1 MRILT
6 WNINGIRTIPQY
18 HPWNTLKTQEE
29 ILDYLN
35 ADIIC
40 FQEMK
45 SSRKGLTKDI
55 AVPNSY
61 DTFFSF
67 PAKKSGYS
75 GVATYTRVVPRKA
88 EEGLSGL
95 LDLKPPLT
103 LSERI
108 STTYPYQSHLA
119 SQVDLRELDNEGR
132 VVVLDFGPFVLINV
146 YCPNDG
152 TEAEDRIQYKIDFQR
167 VLEERVRTLIQVEK
181 RQVIVV
187 GDLNACA
194 ALVDHCEG
202 PLLAKKLGLDS
213 QGREAED
220 AFWNE
225 KQCRMWLRSW
235 LVEGGGPMVD
245 IVRRQWPDRKDMF
258 TCWNTKIS
266 ARASNYG
273 TRIDYILITP
283 GLLPYVKHA
292 DIQPDVKGSDHC
304 PVFLDL
310 DDSIFADSPMTSR
323 EWRPRKQRVLGD
335 FFGKKGDE
343 PKPKASS
350 SQSSLQSNAPAP
362 QLKVSSS
369 TSTNKRKAPETTS
382 SSSKKTKQTPSQ
394 GKLSSFF
401 NNSSKAAPHKAASPA
416 EDDDEDYRLAL
427 ELSRQ
432 PSSPPPVPDRQ
443 SSKKWKSLLAPVPPP
458 RCTVHN
464 EPAKELTTKQ
474 GVNKG
479 KMFFIC
485 SRPVGPGYDKGREE
499 RARADVNPEYRC
511 NFFKWSSD
519 VRREAMRE
527 AE

>member
-1 MRILT
+1 
-6 WNINGIRTIPQY
+6 
-18 HPWNTLKTQEE
+18 
-29 ILDYLN
+29 
-35 ADIIC
+35 
-40 FQEMK
+40 MK

-55 AVPNSY
+55 AAPNSY
-61 DTFFSF
+61 DAFFSF

-103 LSERI
+103 LSERV
-108 STTYPYQSHLA
+108 STAYPYQSHLA
-119 SQVDLRELDNEGR
+119 SEVNLPELDNEGR
-132 VVVLDFGPFVLINV
+132 VVVLDFGAFVLINV

-167 VLEERVRTLIQVEK
+167 VLEERVRTLTQVEK

-235 LVEGGGPMVD
+235 LVEGGGSMVD
-245 IVRRQWPDRKDMF
+245 VVRRQWPDRKDMF

-283 GLLPYVKHA
+283 GLLPYIKHA
-292 DIQPDVKGSDHC
+292 DIQPEVKGSDHC

-310 DDSIFADSPMTSR
+310 DDSIFVDPPMTC
-323 EWRPRKQRVLGD
+323 PRMAAKFWDEFSGKQRVLGD
-335 FFGKKGDE
+335 FFGKKGDG

-350 SQSSLQSNAPAP
+350 SHSKL
-362 QLKVSSS
+362 SSS
-369 TSTNKRKAPETTS
+369 QSKETNKRKAPETTPS
-382 SSSKKTKQTPSQ
+382 ASKKTKQAPSQ
-394 GKLSSFF
+394 GKISFFF
-401 NNSSKAAPHKAASPA
+401 NNSTKATPPNAESPD
-416 EDDDEDYRLAL
+416 EDDDADHRLAL

-432 PSSPPPVPDRQ
+432 PSSPPPVLDRQ
-443 SSKKWKSLLAPVPPP
+443 SSKQWKSLLAPVPPP

-485 SRPVGPGYDKGREE
+485 SRLV
-499 RARADVNPEYRC
+499 A
-511 NFFKWSSD
+511 S
-519 VRREAMRE
+519 VRLWQAWI
-527 AE
+527 